1 MNFLATPPVNTTSD
15 DAKSPDVLLIVLAL
29 VLIIL
34 FVVLLISICRTRS
47 SVEEKSEDGSVHT
60 VTRIKRHPILAI
72 FSIIL
77 ILVVGLVLFRQCD
90 SAQSNS
96 NISDST
102 PQLLTRSARD
112 SDVSISYDN
121 ESMWNKRY
129 KITPNVDIA
138 DLEITF
144 IYLDENRNELCSIVK
159 TIGNVSEGTEYSV
172 TVMSSE
178 FSFSD
183 LWSVSYWRSAVT
195 GGNISYFA

>member
-15 DAKSPDVLLIVLAL
+15 DAKSPDVLLIVLAF

-34 FVVLLISICRTRS
+34 FVVLLISICGTRS

-90 SAQSNS
+90 SAKSNS
-96 NISDST
+96 NVSDST

-121 ESMWNKRY
+121 ESMLNRRY

-172 TVMSSE
+172 TVISSE